1 VHLGTDRYRAS
12 GTIHRTVNLHQGEG
26 EWVAEW
32 DQLGGTLCRLD
43 ASEFGGTED
52 RAFRCLSALNQIKY
66 FAGDGDAARSNGA
79 PISDGLCANINH
91 RRASIRA
98 NMREALLFHALILA
112 VWRGDAT

>member
-1 VHLGTDRYRAS
+1 VHFGADRYRTS
-12 GTIHRTVNLHQGEG
+12 ISIHGAVDLHQGES

-32 DQLGGTLCRLD
+32 DQLGGTLRRLD
-43 ASEFGGTED
+43 AGKFGGTKD
-52 RAFRCLSALNQIKY
+52 RTLRCLSALNQIKY
-66 FAGDGDAARSNGA
+66 FGGDGDAACSNGA

-98 NMREALLFHALILA
+98 NMRESLLFHALILA

>member
-1 VHLGTDRYRAS
+1 
-12 GTIHRTVNLHQGEG
+12 
-26 EWVAEW
+26 
-32 DQLGGTLCRLD
+32 LD
-43 ASEFGGTED
+43 AGEFGGAED
-52 RAFRCLSALNQIKY
+52 RTLRCLFALNQIKY

-79 PISDGLCANINH
+79 PISDGLRTNIHH